1 MKKYLPIG
9 SVVLLKDSTKRVM
22 IVGLRQRQA
31 GTDKVWD
38 YSGCLFPEGIIDP
51 DRLYLFDTEQIQRL
65 YFVGLQDGESLEFLE
80 YAGKLD
86 EQQEN

>member
-9 SVVLLKDSTKRVM
+9 SVVLLKDSTKRIM